1 MLSKLNYHVVGY
13 IGIGVPFISY
23 YMEFREQLI
32 EGYILCGRPLIRGA
46 LIFYS
51 EYLRC
56 SCKICPL
63 VIYCNRYVNF
73 IFFT

>member
-32 EGYILCGRPLIRGA
+32 KGY
-46 LIFYS
+46 
-51 EYLRC
+51 
-56 SCKICPL
+56 
-63 VIYCNRYVNF
+63 NF
-73 IFFT
+73 AGVP